1 MDKKDNDPKED
12 FLTDEELE
20 DGLLEAIGYD
30 SWEEY
35 EASSSEQ
42 DCPDFDFLGGR
53 EGFFLIPQSPRA
65 HSWIYE
71 NLGLPFWN
79 LPTYVRVPDNDLNT
93 ALCTLLEDGMT
104 FCGSLH

>member
-1 MDKKDNDPKED
+1 MDKKDNDPKDD

-35 EASSSEQ
+35 EASTSEQ
-42 DCPDFDFLGGR
+42 NYPDFDFIGGR
-53 EGFFLIPQSPRA
+53 ESFFLIPRSPRA
-65 HSWIYE
+65 YLWIGQ

-79 LPTYVRVPDNDLNT
+79 LPTHVRVPDNDLNI
-93 ALCTLLEDGMT
+93 ALSTLLEDGMT
-104 FCGSLH
+104 FSGSLH

>member
-1 MDKKDNDPKED
+1 MDKKDNDPKDD
-12 FLTDEELE
+12 FLTVEELE
-20 DGLLEAIGYD
+20 DSLLEAIGYD

-42 DCPDFDFLGGR
+42 DYPDFDFIGGR
-53 EGFFLIPQSPRA
+53 ESFFLIPRSPRA
-65 HSWIYE
+65 FIWIDE

-79 LPTYVRVPDNDLNT
+79 LPALVHVPDKELNT

-104 FCGSLH
+104 FSGSLH

>member
-35 EASSSEQ
+35 EASTSEQ
-42 DCPDFDFLGGR
+42 NYPDFDYLDFRL
-53 EGFFLIPQSPRA
+53 
-65 HSWIYE
+65 
-71 NLGLPFWN
+71 
-79 LPTYVRVPDNDLNT
+79 
-93 ALCTLLEDGMT
+93 
-104 FCGSLH
+104 